1 MSTRDDLNEQPF
13 DITKLPAGHMPYRDA
28 GAVDATTIAA
38 VSTPIRDIRAR
49 SQVVWSGGTIDYVGL
64 ARRYALWLVCGMISG
79 VLLGHLIFRAYGP
92 EYTATAKVLVSKR
105 ISGPISESSEAET
118 WGDRAEHI
126 ALIMS
131 PLIIEKAVELHELG
145 KLPSLA
151 MSKDPAE
158 DVLDS
163 IKVKRSA
170 GEDRS
175 FLNVLDVTCTNA
187 NREDAKVIC
196 HAVIDAYHVYLR
208 ENHEENTGELLN
220 LVNRATG
227 DLKRQIDATEAD
239 YEKFRATAPIHMKT
253 TTRGAGGERT
263 ASATNVHQENLEALE
278 LEQQRLLVQKAEVH
292 SKIQSLEKSLSEG
305 QSREELATMIQLF
318 SAPQSKSGQNPSVL
332 GPGGG
337 ATSFDGQL
345 LPLVLREK
353 QLLLEFGEDWPEVQT
368 VRAQIATL
376 RQYYVQRGIP
386 GAAAEPQT
394 VDPRTGSL
402 IASGQPGQPIPAQSL
417 ATTSNGLDLVDV
429 YLASLNQELDA
440 LTLREREIER
450 IYEREF
456 QRARELSGYL
466 EQNRQF
472 NDDLDRLHGL
482 WASIKVQASK
492 VNIEKENLGY
502 SLKVIAPAKDQLSLK
517 RIIKL
522 YGAGI
527 VAVMG
532 LVCGLI
538 FLREWLDTTLKSV
551 DEIRASIP
559 LPILGSVPSF
569 DPLARGISG
578 SALQTALCY
587 FHRPGSPEAE
597 AYRSLRTSF
606 LVTLTEG
613 QRVIQVTSPEPGD
626 GKSTLI
632 SNLAIAM
639 AQSGK
644 RVLLIDSDLRRP
656 TLHTLFGMRRDI
668 GVTDVLSGEI
678 DLLTATQQS
687 VIDGLS
693 ILTCGQLPTNPAEL
707 LASRRYSEML
717 KNAEQE
723 FDIVL
728 VDTPPLLAVSDP
740 CIVAPN
746 TDGLV
751 LVLRMG
757 KNRRNSAKRA
767 TELIDTN
774 NIRVVGVVCNA
785 TSAVAEGYSYKE
797 VYGEYFSGP
806 AVSNAQTTTRS
817 KPAMTDKAHSGR
829 APVTV

>member
-1 MSTRDDLNEQPF
+1 MSIRDDQNEQPF
-13 DITKLPAGHMPYRDA
+13 DITKLPAGHL
-28 GAVDATTIAA
+28 
-38 VSTPIRDIRAR
+38 PIRDSGPVDSTSIVPAHLPIQDPRNLN
-49 SQVVWSGGTIDYVGL
+49 QVVWTGGAIDYVGL

-79 VLLGHLIFRAYGP
+79 VLLGHLIFQAYGP
-92 EYTATAKVLVSKR
+92 EYTATARVLVSKR
-105 ISGPISESSEAET
+105 ISGPISENSEAET

-131 PLIIEKAVELHELG
+131 PLIVEKAVQLHELD
-145 KLPSLA
+145 KLPSMAL
-151 MSKDPAE
+151 SKDPAE

-175 FLNVLDVTCTNA
+175 FLNVLDVTCINA
-187 NREDAKVIC
+187 SRDDARTIC

-208 ENHEENTGELLN
+208 ENHEENTGELLK

-227 DLKRQIDATEAD
+227 DLKREINETETAYD
-239 YEKFRATAPIHMKT
+239 KFRSTAPIHMKT

-263 ASATNVHQENLEALE
+263 ASATNVHQENLAALE
-278 LEQQRLLVQKAEVH
+278 LEQQRLLVQKAEVQ
-292 SKIQSLEKSLSEG
+292 SKIQSLNKGLAQG
-305 QSREELATMIQLF
+305 QSREEVATMIQLF
-318 SAPQSKSGQNPSVL
+318 SAPQSKSAQIPSAL
-332 GPGGG
+332 TASAG
-337 ATSFDGQL
+337 ANSIDGQL
-345 LPLVLREK
+345 LPLILREK
-353 QLLLEFGEDWPEVQT
+353 QLLLEFGEDWPEVKT

-376 RQYYVQRGIP
+376 RQYYVQQRLQ
-386 GAAAEPQT
+386 AAA
-394 VDPRTGSL
+394 G
-402 IASGQPGQPIPAQSL
+402 GQAPSAAL
-417 ATTSNGLDLVDV
+417 ATGPLGASMPPQSMAKTSNGLDLVDV
-429 YLASLNQELDA
+429 YLASLNQEFDSLN
-440 LTLREREIER
+440 LRETEIER
-450 IYEREF
+450 IYASEF
-456 QRARELSGYL
+456 NRARELSGYL
-466 EQNRQF
+466 EKNRQY

-502 SLKVIAPAKDQLSLK
+502 SLKIIAPAKDELSLK
-517 RIIKL
+517 RVIKL

-538 FLREWLDTTLKSV
+538 FLREWMDTTLKSV

-569 DPLARGISG
+569 DSKALGISG
-578 SALQTALCY
+578 SPLQTALCY

-606 LVTLTEG
+606 LVTLSEG
-613 QRVIQVTSPEPGD
+613 QRIIQVTSPEPGD

-632 SNLAIAM
+632 ANLAIAM

-644 RVLLIDSDLRRP
+644 KVLLIDSDLRRP
-656 TLHTLFGMRRDI
+656 ALHTLFGMRRDI
-668 GVTDVLSGEI
+668 GVTEVMSGEI
-678 DLLTATQQS
+678 DLLTAAQQT
-687 VIDGLS
+687 VVKGLS
-693 ILTCGQLPTNPAEL
+693 VLTCGNLPQNPAEL
-707 LASRRYSEML
+707 LASRGYATML
-717 KNAEQE
+717 RNAAQE

-757 KNRRNSAKRA
+757 KNKRNSAERA

-774 NIRVVGVVCNA
+774 NIRVLGVVCNGTTA
-785 TSAVAEGYSYKE
+785 EAEGYSYKE
-797 VYGEYFSGP
+797 TYEDYFSKSSSKAAP
-806 AVSNAQTTTRS
+806 TAIKSAVAPGADAT
-817 KPAMTDKAHSGR
+817 PDR

>member
-1 MSTRDDLNEQPF
+1 MSIRDDQNEQPF
-13 DITKLPAGHMPYRDA
+13 DITKLPAGHLPYRDP
-28 GAVDATTIAA
+28 GSVDATAIAPA
-38 VSTPIRDIRAR
+38 QTPMRDSRNLN
-49 SQVVWSGGTIDYVGL
+49 QVVWSGGTIDYVGL

-79 VLLGHLIFRAYGP
+79 LLLGHMIFQAFGP

-105 ISGPISESSEAET
+105 ISGPISENSEAET

-131 PLIIEKAVELHELG
+131 PLIVEKAVKLHELD
-145 KLPSLA
+145 KLSSLA
-151 MSKDPAE
+151 LSNDPAE

-163 IKVKRSA
+163 IKVQRSA

-187 NREDAKVIC
+187 NRDDAKKIC

-208 ENHEENTGELLN
+208 ENHEENTGQLLK

-227 DLKRQIDATEAD
+227 DLKHEIHETEAAYD
-239 YEKFRATAPIHMKT
+239 TFRQTAPIHMKT

-263 ASATNVHQENLEALE
+263 ASATNVHQENLAALE
-278 LEQQRLLVQKAEVH
+278 LEQQRLLVQKAEVQ
-292 SKIQSLEKSLSEG
+292 SKIQSLENALRGG
-305 QSREELATMIQLF
+305 QSREELATTIQLF
-318 SAPQSKSGQNPSVL
+318 AAPQSKSGQNPSLLTV
-332 GPGGG
+332 GGG
-337 ATSFDGQL
+337 ANSFDGQM
-345 LPLVLREK
+345 LPLILREK
-353 QLLLEFGEDWPEVQT
+353 QLLLEFGDDWPEVQT

-376 RQYYVQRGIP
+376 RQYYVQRGVP
-386 GAAAEPQT
+386 AAAGSQGI
-394 VDPRTGSL
+394 DPRTGL
-402 IASGQPGQPIPAQSL
+402 PTTTGQPGQPIPPQSL
-417 ATTSNGLDLVDV
+417 AKTSNGLDLVDV
-429 YLASLNQELDA
+429 YLASLNQNLDS
-440 LTLREREIER
+440 LNLRETEIER
-450 IYEREF
+450 IYKNEF
-456 QRARELSGYL
+456 DRARELSGYL

-502 SLKVIAPAKDQLSLK
+502 SLKIIAPAKDRLSLK
-517 RIIKL
+517 RVIKL

-532 LVCGLI
+532 LVCGMI
-538 FLREWLDTTLKSV
+538 FLREWSDTTLKSV

-569 DPLARGISG
+569 DSKALGISG
-578 SALQTALCY
+578 SPLQTALCY

-606 LVTLTEG
+606 LVTLSEG
-613 QRVIQVTSPEPGD
+613 QRIIQVTSPEPGD
-626 GKSTLI
+626 GKSTLTA
-632 SNLAIAM
+632 NLAIAM

-656 TLHTLFGMRRDI
+656 TIHTLFGMRRDI
-668 GVTDVLSGEI
+668 GVTEVLSGEI
-678 DLLTATQQS
+678 DLLTAAQQT
-687 VIDGLS
+687 VVEGLS
-693 ILTCGQLPTNPAEL
+693 VLTCGHLPSNPAEM
-707 LASRRYSEML
+707 LASGSYAKML
-717 KNAEQE
+717 RDAEHE
-723 FDIVL
+723 FDLVL

-757 KNRRNSAKRA
+757 KNKRNSARRA

-774 NIRVVGVVCNA
+774 NIRVLGVVCNGTTA
-785 TSAVAEGYSYKE
+785 NAEGYSYKE
-797 VYGEYFSGP
+797 TYGDYFSG
-806 AVSNAQTTTRS
+806 SSS
-817 KPAMTDKAHSGR
+817 KPAATAIKSTVAPGADAEADR

>member
-1 MSTRDDLNEQPF
+1 MSIRDDRNEQPF
-13 DITKLPAGHMPYRDA
+13 DITKLPAGHLPYRDPA
-28 GAVDATTIAA
+28 SADPAAIAP
-38 VSTPIRDIRAR
+38 VQTSFRDTRNLN
-49 SQVVWSGGTIDYVGL
+49 QVVWSGGTIDYVGL
-64 ARRYALWLVCGMISG
+64 ARRYALWLVCGMVSG
-79 VLLGHLIFRAYGP
+79 ILLGHMIFRAYGP

-105 ISGPISESSEAET
+105 MSGPISENSEAET

-131 PLIIEKAVELHELG
+131 PLIVEKAVELHELD

-151 MSKDPAE
+151 LSKDPAE

-163 IKVKRSA
+163 IKVQRSA
-170 GEDRS
+170 GEDSS
-175 FLNVLDVTCTNA
+175 FINVLDVTCTNP
-187 NREDAKVIC
+187 NRDDAKKIC

-208 ENHEENTGELLN
+208 ENHQENTGELLK

-227 DLKRQIDATEAD
+227 DLKQQIDDTEAA
-239 YEKFRATAPIHMKT
+239 YEKFRQTAPIHMKT

-263 ASATNVHQENLEALE
+263 ASATNVHQENLAALE
-278 LEQQRLLVQKAEVH
+278 LEQQRLLVQKAEVQ
-292 SKIQSLEKSLSEG
+292 SKIQSMQKGLAQG

-318 SAPQSKSGQNPSVL
+318 TVPQSKSAQAPASL
-332 GPGGG
+332 AAAGG
-337 ATSFDGQL
+337 ANSVDGQL
-345 LPLVLREK
+345 LPLILREK

-376 RQYYVQRGIP
+376 RQYYVQQ
-386 GAAAEPQT
+386 GAVGAVGTPAGNAGLGT
-394 VDPRTGSL
+394 AYR
-402 IASGQPGQPIPAQSL
+402 PGQSGRPMPPQSL
-417 ATTSNGLDLVDV
+417 AKTSNGLDLVDV

-440 LTLREREIER
+440 LNLREQEIER
-450 IYEREF
+450 LYRNEF
-456 QRARELSGYL
+456 DRARELSGYL
-466 EQNRQF
+466 EENRQF

-517 RIIKL
+517 RVIKL

-538 FLREWLDTTLKSV
+538 VLRELMDTTLKSV
-551 DEIRASIP
+551 EEIRASIP

-569 DPLARGISG
+569 NSKAPGITG
-578 SALQTALCY
+578 STLQTALCY
-587 FHRPGSPEAE
+587 YHRPGSPEAE

-606 LVTLTEG
+606 LVTLREG
-613 QRVIQVTSPEPGD
+613 QRVVQVTSPEPGD
-626 GKSTLI
+626 GKSTLTA
-632 SNLAIAM
+632 NLAIAM

-656 TLHTLFGMRRDI
+656 TIHSLFGLRRDI
-668 GVTDVLSGEI
+668 GVTEVLSGEI
-678 DLLTATQQS
+678 DLLTAAQQT
-687 VIDGLS
+687 VVDGLAV
-693 ILTCGQLPTNPAEL
+693 LTCGNLPSNPAEL
-707 LASRRYSEML
+707 LASTRYAKML
-717 KNAEQE
+717 RDAGQE

-740 CIVAPN
+740 SIVAPN

-757 KNRRNSAKRA
+757 KNKRNSARRV

-785 TSAVAEGYSYKE
+785 TCEVAEGYSYKE
-797 VYGEYFSGP
+797 TYGDYFSNSSSNP
-806 AVSNAQTTTRS
+806 APVTVKTENA
-817 KPAMTDKAHSGR
+817 PSGVARVDR

>member
-1 MSTRDDLNEQPF
+1 MSIRDDRNEQPF
-13 DITKLPAGHMPYRDA
+13 DITKLPAGHLPYRDP
-28 GAVDATTIAA
+28 AVADSTSISPVQTSFRDA
-38 VSTPIRDIRAR
+38 RNQ

-64 ARRYALWLVCGMISG
+64 ARRYALWLVCGMVSG
-79 VLLGHLIFRAYGP
+79 ILLGHMIFRAYGP

-105 ISGPISESSEAET
+105 MSGPISENSEAET

-131 PLIIEKAVELHELG
+131 PLIVEKAVKLHELD

-151 MSKDPAE
+151 LSKDPAE

-163 IKVKRSA
+163 IKVQRSA

-187 NREDAKVIC
+187 NRDDAKKIC

-208 ENHEENTGELLN
+208 ENHEENTGELLK

-227 DLKRQIDATEAD
+227 DLKQQIDETEAA
-239 YEKFRATAPIHMKT
+239 YEKFRKTAPIHMKT
-253 TTRGAGGERT
+253 TIRGAGGERT
-263 ASATNVHQENLEALE
+263 ASATNVHQENLAALE
-278 LEQQRLLVQKAEVH
+278 LEQQRLLVQKADVQ
-292 SKIQSLEKSLSEG
+292 SKIQSMQKGLAQG

-318 SAPQSKSGQNPSVL
+318 TVPQSKSAQAPSSL
-332 GPGGG
+332 AAAGG
-337 ATSFDGQL
+337 ANSIDGQL
-345 LPLVLREK
+345 LPLILREK
-353 QLLLEFGEDWPEVQT
+353 QLLLEYGEDWPEVQT

-376 RQYYVQRGIP
+376 RQYYVQQGAVGAVGTPAGNAGIVP
-386 GAAAEPQT
+386 AY
-394 VDPRTGSL
+394 R
-402 IASGQPGQPIPAQSL
+402 PGQSGRPMPTQSL
-417 ATTSNGLDLVDV
+417 AKTSNGLDLIDV

-440 LTLREREIER
+440 LNIREQEIER
-450 IYEREF
+450 LYKSEF
-456 QRARELSGYL
+456 NRARELSGFL
-466 EQNRQF
+466 EENRQF

-517 RIIKL
+517 RVIKL

-538 FLREWLDTTLKSV
+538 FLRELMDTTLKSV
-551 DEIRASIP
+551 EEIRASIP

-569 DPLARGISG
+569 NSKAPGITG

-587 FHRPGSPEAE
+587 YHRPGSPEAE

-606 LVTLTEG
+606 LVTLREG
-613 QRVIQVTSPEPGD
+613 QRIVQVTSPEPGD
-626 GKSTLI
+626 GKSTLAA
-632 SNLAIAM
+632 NLAIAM

-656 TLHTLFGMRRDI
+656 TIHSLFGLRRDI
-668 GVTDVLSGEI
+668 GVTEVLSGEI
-678 DLLTATQQS
+678 DLLTAAQQT
-687 VIDGLS
+687 VVDGLAV
-693 ILTCGQLPTNPAEL
+693 LTCGNLPSNPAEL
-707 LASRRYSEML
+707 LASAGYAKML
-717 KNAEQE
+717 KDAEQE

-740 CIVAPN
+740 SIVASN

-757 KNRRNSAKRA
+757 KNKRNSVRRV

-774 NIRVVGVVCNA
+774 NIRVIGVVCNA
-785 TSAVAEGYSYKE
+785 TSEVAEGYSYKE
-797 VYGEYFSGP
+797 TYGDYFSNSSSNP
-806 AVSNAQTTTRS
+806 APVTVKTETVPADVTRI
-817 KPAMTDKAHSGR
+817 DR

>member
-1 MSTRDDLNEQPF
+1 MSTRDNLDEQPF
-13 DITKLPAGHMPYRDA
+13 DITKLTADHLPHRDA
-28 GAVDATTIAA
+28 GSADSTTTAA
-38 VSTPIRDIRAR
+38 AQLSLRDSRDLN
-49 SQVVWSGGTIDYVGL
+49 QVVWSGGTIDYVGL
-64 ARRYALWLVCGMISG
+64 TRRYALWLVCGMISG
-79 VLLGHLIFRAYGP
+79 ILIGHLIFQTYGP

-105 ISGPISESSEAET
+105 MSGPISESSEAET

-131 PLIIEKAVELHELG
+131 PLIVEKAVKLHELN

-151 MSKDPAE
+151 LSKDPVE

-187 NREDAKVIC
+187 NREDAKKIC

-227 DLKRQIDATEAD
+227 DLKQQIDDTEAAYD
-239 YEKFRATAPIHMKT
+239 KFRQTAPIHMKT
-253 TTRGAGGERT
+253 VTRGAGGERT
-263 ASATNVHQENLEALE
+263 ASATNVHQENLAALE
-278 LEQQRLLVQKAEVH
+278 LEQQRLLVQKAEVQ
-292 SKIQSLEKSLSEG
+292 SKIQSLENSLAEG
-305 QSREELATMIQLF
+305 HSREELATMIQLF
-318 SAPQSKSGQNPSVL
+318 SAPQSKTGQSSSL
-332 GPGGG
+332 LTFGGG
-337 ATSFDGQL
+337 ANSLDGQL
-345 LPLVLREK
+345 LPLILKEK

-376 RQYYVQRGIP
+376 RQYYVQRGVS
-386 GAAAEPQT
+386 GAAGTQAF
-394 VDPRTGSL
+394 DPRTGTP
-402 IASGQPGQPIPAQSL
+402 INSGQPGQPISPQSL
-417 ATTSNGLDLVDV
+417 AKTSNGLDLVDV
-429 YLASLNQELDA
+429 YLASLHQDYEA
-440 LTLREREIER
+440 LALRETEIER
-450 IYEREF
+450 IYKNEF
-456 QRARELSGYL
+456 TRARELSGFL

-502 SLKVIAPAKDQLSLK
+502 SLKIIAPAKDQLSLK
-517 RIIKL
+517 RVIKL

-527 VAVMG
+527 VAVMS

-538 FLREWLDTTLKSV
+538 FLRECLDTTLKSV

-569 DPLARGISG
+569 DTNARGISG
-578 SALQTALCY
+578 SPLQTALCY

-606 LVTLTEG
+606 LVTLGKG
-613 QRVIQVTSPEPGD
+613 QRIVQVTSPEPGD
-626 GKSTLI
+626 GKSTLA

-656 TLHTLFGMRRDI
+656 TIHTLFGMRRDI
-668 GVTDVLSGEI
+668 GVTEVLSGEI
-678 DLLTATQQS
+678 DLLTAAQAT
-687 VIDGLS
+687 VVEGLS
-693 ILTCGQLPTNPAEL
+693 ILTCGSLPTNPAEL
-707 LASRRYSEML
+707 LASSGYARML

-757 KNRRNSAKRA
+757 KNRRHSAKRA

-774 NIRVVGVVCNA
+774 CIRVIGVVCNA
-785 TSAVAEGYSYKE
+785 TSAAAEGYSYKE
-797 VYGEYFSGP
+797 TYGEYFSGP
-806 AVSNAQTTTRS
+806 TSAPPAAAINRTNSSGENANV
-817 KPAMTDKAHSGR
+817 DR

>member
-1 MSTRDDLNEQPF
+1 MSTRDDQNEQPF
-13 DITKLPAGHMPYRDA
+13 DITKLPIGNLPLHNAGTA
-28 GAVDATTIAA
+28 EATGIA
-38 VSTPIRDIRAR
+38 P
-49 SQVVWSGGTIDYVGL
+49 SQPSVHDSRNLNNVVWSGGTIDYAGL
-64 ARRYALWLVCGMISG
+64 AKRYALWLVCGMISG
-79 VLLGHLIFRAYGP
+79 LLLGHIIFQAFGP

-105 ISGPISESSEAET
+105 ISGPVSENSGAET

-131 PLIIEKAVELHELG
+131 PLIVEKAVKLHELD

-151 MSKDPAE
+151 LSNDPVE

-175 FLNVLDVTCTNA
+175 ILNVLDVTCTSTS
-187 NREDAKVIC
+187 REDSKKIC
-196 HAVIDAYHVYLR
+196 HAVIDAYHAYLR
-208 ENHEENTGELLN
+208 ENHEENTGELLK

-227 DLKRQIDATEAD
+227 DLKRQIDETEAAYD
-239 YEKFRATAPIHMKT
+239 QFIKTAPIHMKT
-253 TTRGAGGERT
+253 TTTGAGGERSST
-263 ASATNVHQENLEALE
+263 ATNVHQENLEALE
-278 LEQQRLLVQKAEVH
+278 QEQQRLLVQKAEVQ
-292 SKIQSLEKSLSEG
+292 SKIQSLHKGLAQG

-318 SAPQSKSGQNPSVL
+318 SVPQSKSAQAPSTL
-332 GPGGG
+332 TAQGG
-337 ATSFDGQL
+337 ANSIDGQL
-345 LPLVLREK
+345 LPLILRKK
-353 QLLLEFGEDWPEVQT
+353 QLLLEFGEDWPEVQS

-376 RQYYVQRGIP
+376 RQYYLKQGVA
-386 GAAAEPQT
+386 GAAGNPAGNST
-394 VDPRTGSL
+394 IGTSPRTGL
-402 IASGQPGQPIPAQSL
+402 PGQPIPPQSL
-417 ATTSNGLDLVDV
+417 AKTSNGLDLVDV
-429 YLASLNQELDA
+429 YLASLNQNLDA
-440 LTLREREIER
+440 LNLREQEIER
-450 IYEREF
+450 LYKTEF
-456 QRARELSGYL
+456 NRARELSGYL

-502 SLKVIAPAKDQLSLK
+502 SLKIIAPAKDQLSLK

-551 DEIRASIP
+551 DEIRARIP

-569 DPLARGISG
+569 DIKAQGISV
-578 SALQTALCY
+578 SPLQTGLCY

-606 LVTLTEG
+606 LVTLSEG
-613 QRVIQVTSPEPGD
+613 QKIIQVSSPEPGD
-626 GKSTLI
+626 GKSTLTA
-632 SNLAIAM
+632 NLAIAM

-644 RVLLIDSDLRRP
+644 KVLLIDSDLRRP
-656 TLHTLFGMRRDI
+656 TVHTLFGLRRDI
-668 GVTDVLSGEI
+668 GVSEVLSEDI
-678 DLLTATQQS
+678 DLLTAAQQT
-687 VIDGLS
+687 VVDGLS
-693 ILTCGQLPTNPAEL
+693 ILTCGSLPTNPAEM
-707 LASRRYSEML
+707 LASRSYAKML
-717 KNAEQE
+717 RNAEQE

-757 KNRRNSAKRA
+757 KNKRNSARRA
-767 TELIDTN
+767 TEVIDTN
-774 NIRVVGVVCNA
+774 NMRVIGVVCNA

-797 VYGEYFSGP
+797 TYGDYFAKSSAKTVP
-806 AVSNAQTTTRS
+806 ATVKTVGTPESDA
-817 KPAMTDKAHSGR
+817 DKEHV
-829 APVTV
+829 PVTV

>member
-13 DITKLPAGHMPYRDA
+13 DITQMPVGNLTHRDSVTVDPTVVVPALIHDPRHLNH
-28 GAVDATTIAA
+28 
-38 VSTPIRDIRAR
+38 
-49 SQVVWSGGTIDYVGL
+49 VVWSGGTIDYVGL

-79 VLLGHLIFRAYGP
+79 VLLGHVIFRTYGP
-92 EYTATAKVLVSKR
+92 EFTATAKVLVSKR
-105 ISGPISESSEAET
+105 MSGPTSESSEAET

-131 PLIIEKAVELHELG
+131 PLIVEKAVKLHDLDR
-145 KLPSLA
+145 LPSMA
-151 MSKDPAE
+151 QSNDPAE

-175 FLNVLDVTCTNA
+175 FLNVLDVTCTNP
-187 NREDAKVIC
+187 NREDAKKIC
-196 HAVIDAYHVYLR
+196 HAVIDAYRVYLR

-227 DLKRQIDATEAD
+227 DLKGQIDETELA
-239 YEKFRATAPIHMKT
+239 YKKFRLTAPIHMKT
-253 TTRGAGGERT
+253 GTRAASGERT
-263 ASATNVHQENLEALE
+263 SAATNVHQENLEALE
-278 LEQQRLLVQKAEVH
+278 QEQQRLLVQKADVQ
-292 SKIQSLEKSLSEG
+292 SKIQSLEQSLKSG

-318 SAPQSKSGQNPSVL
+318 SAPQSKAAQTPSIL
-332 GPGGG
+332 GPGGSQS
-337 ATSFDGQL
+337 TLDGQL
-345 LPLVLREK
+345 LPLLLQEK
-353 QLLLEFGEDWPEVQT
+353 QLLLEYGEDWPEVQT
-368 VRAQIATL
+368 IRAQIATL
-376 RQYYVQRGIP
+376 RQYYFQRGVP
-386 GAAAEPQT
+386 GSAGARK
-394 VDPRTGSL
+394 VDPRTGTPFGL
-402 IASGQPGQPIPAQSL
+402 PGQPVPPQSL
-417 ATTSNGLDLVDV
+417 AKTSNGLDLVDV
-429 YLASLNQELDA
+429 YLASLNQELDS
-440 LTLREREIER
+440 LSLREIEIER
-450 IYEREF
+450 IYTVEF
-456 QRARELSGYL
+456 KRARELSVFL

-482 WASIKVQASK
+482 WSSIKVQASK
-492 VNIEKENLGY
+492 VDIEKENLGY
-502 SLKVIAPAKDQLSLK
+502 ALKVIAPAKDQLSLK
-517 RIIKL
+517 RVIKL

-527 VAVMG
+527 IVVMG

-538 FLREWLDTTLKSV
+538 FLREWTDTTLKSV
-551 DEIRASIP
+551 DEIRASLP
-559 LPILGSVPSF
+559 LPILGSVPVF
-569 DPLARGISG
+569 DDKASGISG
-578 SALQTALCY
+578 SPLQTALCY

-606 LVTLTEG
+606 LVTLQAG
-613 QRVIQVTSPEPGD
+613 QRIIQVTSPEPGD

-668 GVTDVLSGEI
+668 GVSEVLAGEI
-678 DLLTATQQS
+678 DLLTATQS
-687 VIDGLS
+687 TIIDGLS
-693 ILTCGQLPTNPAEL
+693 ILTCGSLPSNPAET
-707 LASRRYSEML
+707 LASSSYSRML
-717 KNAEQE
+717 KNAERE

-757 KNRRNSAKRA
+757 KNRRNSVRRA
-767 TELIDTN
+767 TELIHTN
-774 NIRVVGVVCNA
+774 NVRVIGVVCNG
-785 TSAVAEGYSYKE
+785 TTAVAEGYSYKE
-797 VYGEYFSGP
+797 TYGDYFSGP
-806 AVSNAQTTTRS
+806 TV
-817 KPAMTDKAHSGR
+817 KPSSRPVKSTSSSSSAIEKGDKAS
-829 APVTV
+829 VNV

>member
-1 MSTRDDLNEQPF
+1 MSIRDDQNEQPF
-13 DITKLPAGHMPYRDA
+13 DITKLPAGHLPYRDPGSSDSSA
-28 GAVDATTIAA
+28 IAPA
-38 VSTPIRDIRAR
+38 QTSIRDTRNLNQI
-49 SQVVWSGGTIDYVGL
+49 VWSGGTIDYVGL

-79 VLLGHLIFRAYGP
+79 LLLGHMIFQAYGP

-105 ISGPISESSEAET
+105 ISGPISENSEAET

-131 PLIIEKAVELHELG
+131 PLIVEKAVELHELD
-145 KLPSLA
+145 KLPSMVL
-151 MSKDPAE
+151 SKDPAE

-163 IKVKRSA
+163 IKVQRSA

-175 FLNVLDVTCTNA
+175 FLNILDVTCTNA
-187 NREDAKVIC
+187 NRDDAKKIC

-208 ENHEENTGELLN
+208 ENHEENTGQLLK

-227 DLKRQIDATEAD
+227 DLKHEIHETEAAYD
-239 YEKFRATAPIHMKT
+239 TFRQTAPIHMKT

-263 ASATNVHQENLEALE
+263 ASATNVHQENLAALE
-278 LEQQRLLVQKAEVH
+278 LEQQRLLVQRAEVQ
-292 SKIQSLEKSLSEG
+292 SKIQSLENALRGG
-305 QSREELATMIQLF
+305 QSREELATTIQLF
-318 SAPQSKSGQNPSVL
+318 AAPQSKSGQNPSLLTV
-332 GPGGG
+332 GGG
-337 ATSFDGQL
+337 ANSFDGQML
-345 LPLVLREK
+345 ALILREK
-353 QLLLEFGEDWPEVQT
+353 QLLLEFGDDWPEVQT

-376 RQYYVQRGIP
+376 RQYYVSRGVP
-386 GAAAEPQT
+386 AAAGSRAI
-394 VDPRTGSL
+394 DPRTGL
-402 IASGQPGQPIPAQSL
+402 PTATGQPGQPIPPQSL
-417 ATTSNGLDLVDV
+417 AKTSNGLDLVDV
-429 YLASLNQELDA
+429 YLASLNQNLDA
-440 LTLREREIER
+440 LNLRETEIER
-450 IYEREF
+450 IYKNEF
-456 QRARELSGYL
+456 DRARELSGYL

-502 SLKVIAPAKDQLSLK
+502 SLKTIAPAKEQLSLK
-517 RIIKL
+517 RVIKL
-522 YGAGI
+522 YGAGL

-538 FLREWLDTTLKSV
+538 FLREWSDTTLKSV

-569 DPLARGISG
+569 DAKALGISG
-578 SALQTALCY
+578 SPLQTALCY

-597 AYRSLRTSF
+597 AYRSFRTSF
-606 LVTLTEG
+606 LVTLSEG
-613 QRVIQVTSPEPGD
+613 QRIIQVTSPEPGD

-644 RVLLIDSDLRRP
+644 QVLLIDSDLRRP
-656 TLHTLFGMRRDI
+656 TIHTLFGMRRDI
-668 GVTDVLSGEI
+668 GVTEVLSGEI
-678 DLLTATQQS
+678 DLLTAAQQS
-687 VIDGLS
+687 VVDGLS
-693 ILTCGQLPTNPAEL
+693 VLTCGSLPSNPAEM
-707 LASRRYSEML
+707 LASGSYAKML
-717 KNAEQE
+717 RDAEHE

-757 KNRRNSAKRA
+757 KNKRNSARRA

-774 NIRVVGVVCNA
+774 NIRVIGVVCNG
-785 TSAVAEGYSYKE
+785 TSAAAEGYSYKE
-797 VYGEYFSGP
+797 TYGDYFSNSSSKSAP
-806 AVSNAQTTTRS
+806 TVIKTAVASRAD
-817 KPAMTDKAHSGR
+817 AEADR

>member
-1 MSTRDDLNEQPF
+1 MSTRDNQNEQPF
-13 DITKLPAGHMPYRDA
+13 DITKLPAGNASYRDTES
-28 GAVDATTIAA
+28 VDPSAIAPA
-38 VSTPIRDIRAR
+38 MPANRD
-49 SQVVWSGGTIDYVGL
+49 SQHLNQVVWSGSTIDYAGL
-64 ARRYALWLVCGMISG
+64 ARRYSLWLVCGMVSG
-79 VLLGHLIFRAYGP
+79 ILLGHIIFHSYGP

-105 ISGPISESSEAET
+105 MSGPISEDSEAET
-118 WGDRAEHI
+118 WGERAEHI

-131 PLIIEKAVELHELG
+131 PLIVEKAVQLHKLNE
-145 KLPSLA
+145 LPSLA
-151 MSKDPAE
+151 KSKDPAE

-175 FLNVLDVTCTNA
+175 FLNVLDVTCTNPD
-187 NREDAKVIC
+187 RDDAKKIC

-208 ENHEENTGELLN
+208 ENHEENTGELLG

-227 DLKRQIDATEAD
+227 DLKRQIDKTEAEYD
-239 YEKFRATAPIHMKT
+239 QFRLTAPIHMKT
-253 TTRGAGGERT
+253 TIRGSSGERT
-263 ASATNVHQENLEALE
+263 ESATNVHQENLEALE
-278 LEQQRLLVQKAEVH
+278 QEQQRLLVQKADVQ
-292 SKIQSLEKSLSEG
+292 SKIQSLEQSLNEG

-318 SAPQSKSGQNPSVL
+318 SAPQSKSGQDSSLV

-337 ATSFDGQL
+337 RTTFDGQL
-345 LPLVLREK
+345 LPLILQER

-368 VRAQIATL
+368 VRAQIAAL
-376 RQYYVQRGIP
+376 QQYYVQSGGT
-386 GAAAEPQT
+386 GAAVPQGINPQT
-394 VDPRTGSL
+394 GNPMAIGQT
-402 IASGQPGQPIPAQSL
+402 GQPVPPQSL
-417 ATTSNGLDLVDV
+417 ARTSNGLDLVDV
-429 YLASLNQELDA
+429 YLASLNQELDS
-440 LTLREREIER
+440 LTLREQEIER
-450 IYEREF
+450 IYKREF
-456 QRARELSGYL
+456 DRARQLSGFL
-466 EQNRQF
+466 EKDRQF

-502 SLKVIAPAKDQLSLK
+502 SLKIIAPAKDQLSIK
-517 RIIKL
+517 RVIKL

-538 FLREWLDTTLKSV
+538 FLREWTDTTLKSV

-559 LPILGSVPSF
+559 LPILGSVPFF
-569 DPLARGISG
+569 DEKARGIPG
-578 SALQTALCY
+578 SPLQTALCY

-606 LVTLTEG
+606 LVTLSEG
-613 QRVIQVTSPEPGD
+613 QRIIQVTSPEPGD

-644 RVLLIDSDLRRP
+644 RVLLVDSDLRRP
-656 TLHTLFGMRRDI
+656 KLHTLFGMRRDL
-668 GVTDVLSGEI
+668 GVAEVLSGEI
-678 DLLTATQQS
+678 DLLTASQPS

-693 ILTCGQLPTNPAEL
+693 VLTCGSLPSTPAET
-707 LASRRYSEML
+707 LASSSYARML
-717 KNAEQE
+717 KKAEEE

-757 KNRRNSAKRA
+757 KNRRNSARRA
-767 TELIDTN
+767 TELIGTN
-774 NIRVVGVVCNA
+774 NIRVIGVVCNA
-785 TSAVAEGYSYKE
+785 TDSDAEGYSYKE
-797 VYGEYFSGP
+797 TYGDYLSEPNILETASPVGHE
-806 AVSNAQTTTRS
+806 NADRT
-817 KPAMTDKAHSGR
+817 PI
-829 APVTV
+829 TV

>member
-1 MSTRDDLNEQPF
+1 MSIRDDQNEQPF
-13 DITKLPAGHMPYRDA
+13 DITKLPSGHSPYRDS
-28 GAVDATTIAA
+28 GSVDSTTI
-38 VSTPIRDIRAR
+38 VPTQSSIQDSRNLN
-49 SQVVWSGGTIDYVGL
+49 QVVWTGGTIDYVGL
-64 ARRYALWLVCGMISG
+64 ARRYALWLVCGMVSG
-79 VLLGHLIFRAYGP
+79 ILLGHLIFQAYGP

-105 ISGPISESSEAET
+105 ISGPISENSEAET

-131 PLIIEKAVELHELG
+131 PLIVEKAVQLHELD
-145 KLPSLA
+145 KLPSMVL
-151 MSKDPAE
+151 SKDPVE

-187 NREDAKVIC
+187 SRDDAKTIC

-208 ENHEENTGELLN
+208 ENHEENTGELLK

-227 DLKRQIDATEAD
+227 DLKQEIDDTEAAYD
-239 YEKFRATAPIHMKT
+239 KFIETAPIHMKT

-263 ASATNVHQENLEALE
+263 TTATNVHQENLAALE
-278 LEQQRLLVQKAEVH
+278 LEQQRLLVQKAEVQ
-292 SKIQSLEKSLSEG
+292 SKIQSLHKGLAQG

-318 SAPQSKSGQNPSVL
+318 SAPQSKSAQTPSAL
-332 GPGGG
+332 T
-337 ATSFDGQL
+337 ATSGANSIDGQL
-345 LPLVLREK
+345 LPLILREK

-368 VRAQIATL
+368 VRAQINTL
-376 RQYYVQRGIP
+376 RQYYVQQRLQGTQGGQTP
-386 GAAAEPQT
+386 GTAVATGPLGTAMPPQ
-394 VDPRTGSL
+394 SM
-402 IASGQPGQPIPAQSL
+402 AK
-417 ATTSNGLDLVDV
+417 TSNGLDLVDV
-429 YLASLNQELDA
+429 YLASLNQEFDSLN
-440 LTLREREIER
+440 LRETEIER
-450 IYEREF
+450 IYASEF
-456 QRARELSGYL
+456 NRARELSGYL
-466 EQNRQF
+466 EKNRQY

-517 RIIKL
+517 RVIKL

-538 FLREWLDTTLKSV
+538 FLREWMDTTLKSV

-569 DPLARGISG
+569 NAKALGISG
-578 SALQTALCY
+578 SPLQTALCY

-606 LVTLTEG
+606 LVTLGEG
-613 QRVIQVTSPEPGD
+613 QRIIQVTSPEPGD
-626 GKSTLI
+626 GKSTLTA
-632 SNLAIAM
+632 NLAIAM

-644 RVLLIDSDLRRP
+644 KVLLIDSDLRRP

-668 GVTDVLSGEI
+668 GVTEVLSGEI
-678 DLLTATQQS
+678 DLLTATQQT
-687 VIDGLS
+687 VVEGLS
-693 ILTCGQLPTNPAEL
+693 VLTCGSLPQNPAEL
-707 LASRRYSEML
+707 LASRGYATML
-717 KNAEQE
+717 RNAEQD

-757 KNRRNSAKRA
+757 KNKRNSAKRA

-774 NIRVVGVVCNA
+774 NIRVIGVVCNA
-785 TSAVAEGYSYKE
+785 TTADAEGYSYKE
-797 VYGEYFSGP
+797 TYGEYFSGP
-806 AVSNAQTTTRS
+806 APTQRPAII
-817 KPAMTDKAHSGR
+817 KPAASPNEDAKSDQT
-829 APVTV
+829 PVTV

>member
-1 MSTRDDLNEQPF
+1 MSIRDDQNEQPF
-13 DITKLPAGHMPYRDA
+13 DITKLPAGHL
-28 GAVDATTIAA
+28 
-38 VSTPIRDIRAR
+38 PIRDSGPVDSTSIVPAHLPIQDPRNLN
-49 SQVVWSGGTIDYVGL
+49 QVVWTGGPIDYVGL

-79 VLLGHLIFRAYGP
+79 VLLGHLIFQAYGP
-92 EYTATAKVLVSKR
+92 EYTATARVLVSKR
-105 ISGPISESSEAET
+105 ISGPISENSEAET

-131 PLIIEKAVELHELG
+131 PLIVEKAVQLHELD
-145 KLPSLA
+145 KLPSMAL
-151 MSKDPAE
+151 SKDPAE

-175 FLNVLDVTCTNA
+175 FLNVLDVTCINA
-187 NREDAKVIC
+187 SRDDARTIC

-208 ENHEENTGELLN
+208 ENHEENTGELLK

-227 DLKRQIDATEAD
+227 DLKREINETETAYD
-239 YEKFRATAPIHMKT
+239 KFRSTAPIHMKT

-263 ASATNVHQENLEALE
+263 ASATNVHQENLAALE
-278 LEQQRLLVQKAEVH
+278 LEQQRLLVQKAEVQ
-292 SKIQSLEKSLSEG
+292 SKIQSLNKGLAQG
-305 QSREELATMIQLF
+305 QSREEVATMIQLF
-318 SAPQSKSGQNPSVL
+318 SAPQSKSAQIPSAL
-332 GPGGG
+332 TASAG
-337 ATSFDGQL
+337 ANSIDGQL
-345 LPLVLREK
+345 LPLILREK
-353 QLLLEFGEDWPEVQT
+353 QLLLEFGEDWPEVKT

-376 RQYYVQRGIP
+376 RQYYVQQRLQ
-386 GAAAEPQT
+386 AAA
-394 VDPRTGSL
+394 G
-402 IASGQPGQPIPAQSL
+402 GQAPSAAL
-417 ATTSNGLDLVDV
+417 ATGPLGASMPPQSMAKTSNGLDLVDV
-429 YLASLNQELDA
+429 YLASLNQEFDSLN
-440 LTLREREIER
+440 LRETEIER
-450 IYEREF
+450 IYASEF
-456 QRARELSGYL
+456 NRSRELSGYL
-466 EQNRQF
+466 EKNRQY

-502 SLKVIAPAKDQLSLK
+502 SLKIIAPAKDELSLK
-517 RIIKL
+517 RVIKL

-538 FLREWLDTTLKSV
+538 FLREWMDTTLKSV

-569 DPLARGISG
+569 DSKALGISG
-578 SALQTALCY
+578 SPLQTALCY
-587 FHRPGSPEAE
+587 YHRPGSPEAE

-606 LVTLTEG
+606 LVTLSEG
-613 QRVIQVTSPEPGD
+613 QRIIQVTSPEPGD

-632 SNLAIAM
+632 ANLAIAM

-644 RVLLIDSDLRRP
+644 KVLLIDSDLRRP
-656 TLHTLFGMRRDI
+656 ALHTLFGMRRDI
-668 GVTDVLSGEI
+668 GVTEVMSGEI
-678 DLLTATQQS
+678 DLLTAAQQS
-687 VIDGLS
+687 VVDGLS
-693 ILTCGQLPTNPAEL
+693 VLTCGSLPSNPAEM
-707 LASRRYSEML
+707 LASGSYATML
-717 KNAEQE
+717 RNVAQE

-757 KNRRNSAKRA
+757 KNKRNAARRA

-774 NIRVVGVVCNA
+774 NIRVIGVVCNG

-797 VYGEYFSGP
+797 TYGDYFSKSSSKAAP
-806 AVSNAQTTTRS
+806 TAIKSAVAPGADAT
-817 KPAMTDKAHSGR
+817 PDR

>member
-1 MSTRDDLNEQPF
+1 MSIRDDQNEQPF
-13 DITKLPAGHMPYRDA
+13 DITKLPAGHSPYRDT
-28 GAVDATTIAA
+28 GVVDSTAIAA
-38 VSTPIRDIRAR
+38 AQTPVHDPRNLN
-49 SQVVWSGGTIDYVGL
+49 QVVWTGGTIDYVGL
-64 ARRYALWLVCGMISG
+64 ARRYVLWLVCGMISG
-79 VLLGHLIFRAYGP
+79 LLLGHLIFQTYGP

-105 ISGPISESSEAET
+105 MSGPTSENSEAET

-131 PLIIEKAVELHELG
+131 PLIVEKAVKLHELD
-145 KLPSLA
+145 KLPSLVQ
-151 MSKDPAE
+151 SNDPAE

-175 FLNVLDVTCTNA
+175 FLNILDVTCTNA
-187 NREDAKVIC
+187 NRDDAKKIC

-208 ENHEENTGELLN
+208 ENHEENTGELLK

-227 DLKRQIDATEAD
+227 DLKQQIDETEAAYD
-239 YEKFRATAPIHMKT
+239 KFRLTAPIHMKT
-253 TTRGAGGERT
+253 TTRGSSGERT
-263 ASATNVHQENLEALE
+263 ASATNVHQENLVALE
-278 LEQQRLLVQKAEVH
+278 LEQQRLLVQKAEVQ
-292 SKIQSLEKSLSEG
+292 SKIQSLQNALDGG

-318 SAPQSKSGQNPSVL
+318 AAPQSKSVQNPSL
-332 GPGGG
+332 LTAGGG
-337 ATSFDGQL
+337 ANSFDGQL
-345 LPLVLREK
+345 LPLILREQ

-376 RQYYVQRGIP
+376 RQYYIQRGVF
-386 GAAAEPQT
+386 GAAGDQA
-394 VDPRTGSL
+394 VDPRTGAPL
-402 IASGQPGQPIPAQSL
+402 APVQPVPPQSL
-417 ATTSNGLDLVDV
+417 ARTSNGLDLVDV
-429 YLASLNQELDA
+429 YMASLNQTRDSLI
-440 LTLREREIER
+440 LREKEIER
-450 IYEREF
+450 IYKSEF
-456 QRARELSGYL
+456 NRARELSGYL
-466 EQNRQF
+466 EENRQY

-502 SLKVIAPAKDQLSLK
+502 SLKIIAPAKDQLSLK
-517 RIIKL
+517 RVIKL

-532 LVCGLI
+532 LICGLI
-538 FLREWLDTTLKSV
+538 FLREWTDTTLKSV

-569 DPLARGISG
+569 DSKALGISG
-578 SALQTALCY
+578 SPLQTALCY

-606 LVTLTEG
+606 LVTLSEG
-613 QRVIQVTSPEPGD
+613 QRIIQVTSPEPGD

-632 SNLAIAM
+632 SNLAIAI

-656 TLHTLFGMRRDI
+656 TLHTLFGMRPDI
-668 GVTDVLSGEI
+668 GVTEVLSGEI
-678 DLLTATQQS
+678 DLLTAAQQT
-687 VIDGLS
+687 VVEGLS
-693 ILTCGQLPTNPAEL
+693 VLTCGCLPSNPAEV
-707 LASRRYSEML
+707 LALSSYAKML
-717 KNAEQE
+717 RNAEQE

-757 KNRRNSAKRA
+757 KNKRNSAKRA

-774 NIRVVGVVCNA
+774 NIRVIGVVCNA
-785 TSAVAEGYSYKE
+785 TNAVAEGYSYE
-797 VYGEYFSGP
+797 ETYGEYFSGSASKERP
-806 AVSNAQTTTRS
+806 AVIKTTSPSIEEASVDRE
-817 KPAMTDKAHSGR
+817 PA
-829 APVTV
+829 TV

>member
-1 MSTRDDLNEQPF
+1 MSIRDDSNEQPF
-13 DITKLPAGHMPYRDA
+13 DITKLPAGHLPYRDP
-28 GAVDATTIAA
+28 GAADTTAIAPA
-38 VSTPIRDIRAR
+38 QAPIRDTQNLN
-49 SQVVWSGGTIDYVGL
+49 QVVWSGGTIDYVGL

-79 VLLGHLIFRAYGP
+79 LLLGHMIFQACGP

-105 ISGPISESSEAET
+105 ISGPISENGEAET

-131 PLIIEKAVELHELG
+131 PLIVEKAVKLHELDR
-145 KLPSLA
+145 LSSLA
-151 MSKDPAE
+151 LSKDPAE

-163 IKVKRSA
+163 IKVQRSA

-187 NREDAKVIC
+187 NRDDAKKIC

-208 ENHEENTGELLN
+208 ENHEENTGELLK

-227 DLKRQIDATEAD
+227 DLKHEIDETEAAYD
-239 YEKFRATAPIHMKT
+239 RFRQTAPIHMKT

-263 ASATNVHQENLEALE
+263 ASATNVHQENLAALE
-278 LEQQRLLVQKAEVH
+278 LEQQRLLVAKIDVQ
-292 SKIQSLEKSLSEG
+292 SKIQSLHKGLAQG

-318 SAPQSKSGQNPSVL
+318 SAPQSKSAQTPSAL
-332 GPGGG
+332 TATAG
-337 ATSFDGQL
+337 ANSIDGQL
-345 LPLVLREK
+345 LPLILREK

-368 VRAQIATL
+368 VRAQIDTL
-376 RQYYVQRGIP
+376 RQYYVQQRLQGT
-386 GAAAEPQT
+386 Q
-394 VDPRTGSL
+394 
-402 IASGQPGQPIPAQSL
+402 SGQQSGTAL
-417 ATTSNGLDLVDV
+417 ATGPPGTAMPPQSMARTSNGLDLVDV
-429 YLASLNQELDA
+429 YLASLNQNLDA
-440 LTLREREIER
+440 LNLREQEIER
-450 IYEREF
+450 IYKSEF
-456 QRARELSGYL
+456 DRARELSGYL

-517 RIIKL
+517 RVIKL

-538 FLREWLDTTLKSV
+538 FLREWMDTTLKSV

-569 DPLARGISG
+569 DAKALGISG
-578 SALQTALCY
+578 SPLQTALCY

-606 LVTLTEG
+606 LVTLGEG
-613 QRVIQVTSPEPGD
+613 QRIIQVTSPEPGD
-626 GKSTLI
+626 GKSTLTA
-632 SNLAIAM
+632 NLAIAM

-656 TLHTLFGMRRDI
+656 TIQTLFGMRRDI
-668 GVTDVLSGEI
+668 GVTEVLSGEI
-678 DLLTATQQS
+678 DLLTAAQQT

-693 ILTCGQLPTNPAEL
+693 ILTCGSLPSNPAEM
-707 LASRRYSEML
+707 LASGSYAKML
-717 KNAEQE
+717 RDAEHE

-757 KNRRNSAKRA
+757 KNKRNSAKRA

-774 NIRVVGVVCNA
+774 NIRVIGVVCNGTIA
-785 TSAVAEGYSYKE
+785 AAEGYSYKE
-797 VYGEYFSGP
+797 TYGDYFS
-806 AVSNAQTTTRS
+806 SSSS
-817 KPAMTDKAHSGR
+817 KPAPTAIKSTVAPGANAEADR

>member
-1 MSTRDDLNEQPF
+1 MSNNDDQYEQPF
-13 DITKLPAGHMPYRDA
+13 DITKLPDNQ
-28 GAVDATTIAA
+28 AVHSLTPAA
-38 VSTPIRDIRAR
+38 PNPVR
-49 SQVVWSGGTIDYVGL
+49 SSQPNEVVWSGRKIDYAGL
-64 ARRYALWLVCGMISG
+64 ARRYALWLVCGIVSG

-105 ISGPISESSEAET
+105 MSGPISEDSEAET

-131 PLIIEKAVELHELG
+131 PLIVEKAVRLHELD

-151 MSKDPAE
+151 LSKDPVE

-175 FLNVLDVTCTNA
+175 FLNVLDVTCTNSS
-187 NREDAKVIC
+187 RDDAKKIC

-227 DLKRQIDATEAD
+227 DLKKQIDDTEAA
-239 YEKFRATAPIHMKT
+239 YEEFRKTAPIHMKT
-253 TTRGAGGERT
+253 TVRGAGGDRT

-278 LEQQRLLVQKAEVH
+278 LEQQRLLVTKAEVQ
-292 SKIQSLEKSLSEG
+292 SKLQSIQKALRQG

-318 SAPQSKSGQNPSVL
+318 AAPQSKSSQTPSLL
-332 GPGGG
+332 GAGGG
-337 ATSFDGQL
+337 ATSFDSQL
-345 LPLVLREK
+345 LPLLLREK

-368 VRAQIATL
+368 VRAQIAAL
-376 RQYYVQRGIP
+376 RQFYIQRGLPVTPP
-386 GAAAEPQT
+386 G
-394 VDPRTGSL
+394 RTT
-402 IASGQPGQPIPAQSL
+402 IAGTGQQAIDGNARQPVPTQSL

-429 YLASLNQELDA
+429 YLASLTQELDA
-440 LTLREREIER
+440 LNLREQEIAR
-450 IYEREF
+450 IYRNEF
-456 QRARELSGYL
+456 ERARELSSYL

-482 WASIKVQASK
+482 WASIKDQASK

-517 RIIKL
+517 RVIKL

-538 FLREWLDTTLKSV
+538 FLREWFDTTLKSV

-569 DPLARGISG
+569 NPHEPGVDGTPLGTS
-578 SALQTALCY
+578 LCY

-606 LVTLTEG
+606 FVTLEKH
-613 QRVIQVTSPEPGD
+613 QRTIQVTSPEPGD

-632 SNLAIAM
+632 SNLAIAI

-656 TLHTLFGMRRDI
+656 TVHTLFGLRREI
-668 GVTDVLSGEI
+668 GVTEVLAGEI
-678 DLLTATQQS
+678 DLLTAAQGTI
-687 VIDGLS
+687 IDGLS
-693 ILTCGQLPTNPAEL
+693 VLTCGSLPTNPAEL
-707 LASRRYSEML
+707 LASNRYANLL

-746 TDGLV
+746 TDGLI
-751 LVLRMG
+751 LVFRMS
-757 KNRRNSAKRA
+757 KNRRNAAKRV
-767 TELIDTN
+767 TEVIDTN
-774 NIRVVGVVCNA
+774 NIRVTGVVCNA
-785 TSAVAEGYSYKE
+785 TNADAEGYSYEETYGKYFSETETEQVSSTPVQPAPPMKE
-797 VYGEYFSGP
+797 VTSEQAGAG
-806 AVSNAQTTTRS
+806 V
-817 KPAMTDKAHSGR
+817 
-829 APVTV
+829 

>member
-1 MSTRDDLNEQPF
+1 MSIRDDQNEQPF
-13 DITKLPAGHMPYRDA
+13 DITKLSTGHSAYRDPGTSDSNSITPA
-28 GAVDATTIAA
+28 HDA
-38 VSTPIRDIRAR
+38 RNLNH
-49 SQVVWSGGTIDYVGL
+49 VVWTGGTIDYVGL

-79 VLLGHLIFRAYGP
+79 LMLGHLIFQAYGP

-105 ISGPISESSEAET
+105 ISGPISENSEAET

-131 PLIIEKAVELHELG
+131 PLIVEKAVKLHELD
-145 KLPSLA
+145 KLPSLIL
-151 MSKDPAE
+151 SNDPAE

-187 NREDAKVIC
+187 NREDAKKIC

-227 DLKRQIDATEAD
+227 DLKQQIDETETAYD
-239 YEKFRATAPIHMKT
+239 KFRLTAPIHMKT

-278 LEQQRLLVQKAEVH
+278 QEQQRLLVQKAEVQ
-292 SKIQSLEKSLSEG
+292 SKIQSLHKSLAKG

-318 SAPQSKSGQNPSVL
+318 SAPQSKSAQNSSAL
-332 GPGGG
+332 TARGG
-337 ATSFDGQL
+337 ANSVDGQM
-345 LPLVLREK
+345 LPLILREK
-353 QLLLEFGEDWPEVQT
+353 QLLLEFGEDWPEVQG

-376 RQYYVQRGIP
+376 RQYYLQQGLQ
-386 GAAAEPQT
+386 GAAGGLVTKPAQNESF
-394 VDPRTGSL
+394 VR
-402 IASGQPGQPIPAQSL
+402 GQLGTQLPPQSL
-417 ATTSNGLDLVDV
+417 AKTSNGLDLVDV
-429 YLASLNQELDA
+429 YLASLTQELDS
-440 LTLREREIER
+440 LTLREQEIER
-450 IYEREF
+450 IYKNEF
-456 QRARELSGYL
+456 NRARELSGYL
-466 EQNRQF
+466 EENRQF

-482 WASIKVQASK
+482 WSSIKDQASK
-492 VNIEKENLGY
+492 VNIAKENLGY
-502 SLKVIAPAKDQLSLK
+502 SIKIIAPAKDQLSLK
-517 RIIKL
+517 RVIKL

-532 LVCGLI
+532 VVCGLI
-538 FLREWLDTTLKSV
+538 FLREWMDTTLKSV

-569 DPLARGISG
+569 DSKALGISG
-578 SALQTALCY
+578 SPLQTALCY

-606 LVTLTEG
+606 LVTLSEG
-613 QRVIQVTSPEPGD
+613 QRIIQVTSPEPGD
-626 GKSTLI
+626 GKSTLTA
-632 SNLAIAM
+632 NLAIAM

-668 GVTDVLSGEI
+668 GVTEVLSGEI
-678 DLLTATQQS
+678 DLLTAVQQS
-687 VIDGLS
+687 VVDGLS
-693 ILTCGQLPTNPAEL
+693 VLTCGSLPPNPAEL
-707 LASRRYSEML
+707 LASRSYANML
-717 KNAEQE
+717 RNAEQE

-757 KNRRNSAKRA
+757 KNKRNSARRA

-774 NIRVVGVVCNA
+774 NIRVLGVVCNA
-785 TSAVAEGYSYKE
+785 TTADAEGYSYKE
-797 VYGEYFSGP
+797 TYGDYFSSSSLKPGP
-806 AVSNAQTTTRS
+806 AVARTTTPS
-817 KPAMTDKAHSGR
+817 TQDADADH
-829 APVTV
+829 APGTV

>member
-13 DITKLPAGHMPYRDA
+13 DITKLPADNSPYHDTGSTDSTA
-28 GAVDATTIAA
+28 ATPNHPAVHD
-38 VSTPIRDIRAR
+38 PRHLN
-49 SQVVWSGGTIDYVGL
+49 QVVWSGGTVDYAGL
-64 ARRYALWLVCGMISG
+64 ARRYALWLVSGMVSG
-79 VLLGHLIFRAYGP
+79 VLLGHLIFQTYGP

-105 ISGPISESSEAET
+105 ISGPISEDSEAET

-131 PLIIEKAVELHELG
+131 PLIVEKAVQLHDLD
-145 KLPSLA
+145 KLPSL
-151 MSKDPAE
+151 MKSNDPAE

-175 FLNVLDVTCTNA
+175 FLNVLDVTCTNPY
-187 NREDAKVIC
+187 RDDAKKIC

-208 ENHEENTGELLN
+208 ENHEENTGELLG

-227 DLKRQIDATEAD
+227 DLKRQIDETEAEYD
-239 YEKFRATAPIHMKT
+239 QFRLTAPIHMKT
-253 TTRGAGGERT
+253 TTRSSSGERT
-263 ASATNVHQENLEALE
+263 ESATNVHQENLEALE
-278 LEQQRLLVQKAEVH
+278 QEQQRLLVQKAEVQ
-292 SKIQSLEKSLSEG
+292 SKIQSLEKSLNEG

-318 SAPQSKSGQNPSVL
+318 SAPQSKSGQDAAL
-332 GPGGG
+332 LAPGGG
-337 ATSFDGQL
+337 RATFDGQL
-345 LPLVLREK
+345 LPLILQER

-368 VRAQIATL
+368 VRAQIAAL
-376 RQYYVQRGIP
+376 RQYYVQSGVP
-386 GAAAEPQT
+386 GAAASQNINPQSGT
-394 VDPRTGSL
+394 PVV
-402 IASGQPGQPIPAQSL
+402 SGQTGQPVPPQSL
-417 ATTSNGLDLVDV
+417 AKTSNGLDLVNV
-429 YLASLNQELDA
+429 YLASLNQELDS
-440 LTLREREIER
+440 LNLREQEIER
-450 IYEREF
+450 IYKREF
-456 QRARELSGYL
+456 DRARQLSSFL
-466 EQNRQF
+466 EKDRQF

-502 SLKVIAPAKDQLSLK
+502 SLKIIAPAKDQLSLK

-538 FLREWLDTTLKSV
+538 FLREWTDTTLKSV
-551 DEIRASIP
+551 DEIRSSIP

-569 DPLARGISG
+569 NEKARGIPG
-578 SALQTALCY
+578 SPLQTALCY

-597 AYRSLRTSF
+597 AYRSLRTSC
-606 LVTLTEG
+606 LVSLSDE
-613 QRVIQVTSPEPGD
+613 QRIIQVTSPEPGD

-644 RVLLIDSDLRRP
+644 RVLLVDSDLRRP

-668 GVTDVLSGEI
+668 GVTEVLSGEA
-678 DLLTATQQS
+678 DLLTAAQPT
-687 VIDGLS
+687 VVDGLS
-693 ILTCGQLPTNPAEL
+693 ILTCGTLPQTPAEN
-707 LASRRYSEML
+707 LATSSYTRML
-717 KNAEQE
+717 KDAEQE

-740 CIVAPN
+740 CIVASS

-757 KNRRNSAKRA
+757 KNRRNSARRA
-767 TELIDTN
+767 TELIGTN
-774 NIRVVGVVCNA
+774 NIRVIGVVCNA
-785 TSAVAEGYSYKE
+785 TNADAEGYSYKE
-797 VYGEYFSGP
+797 TYGDYFSAP
-806 AVSNAQTTTRS
+806 AAQPPTAQSGKRAS
-817 KPAMTDKAHSGR
+817 FAKDK
-829 APVTV
+829 VTGQASVNV

>member
-1 MSTRDDLNEQPF
+1 MSIRDDQNEQPF
-13 DITKLPAGHMPYRDA
+13 DITKLPAGHLPYRDPA
-28 GAVDATTIAA
+28 AADLPAA
-38 VSTPIRDIRAR
+38 VLAQTPIRNTRNLNN
-49 SQVVWSGGTIDYVGL
+49 VVWSGGTIDYVGL
-64 ARRYALWLVCGMISG
+64 ARRYALWLVCGMVSG
-79 VLLGHLIFRAYGP
+79 VLLGHMIFRAYGP

-105 ISGPISESSEAET
+105 MSGPISENSEAET

-131 PLIIEKAVELHELG
+131 PLIVEKAVKLHELD

-151 MSKDPAE
+151 LSKDPAE

-163 IKVKRSA
+163 IKVQRSA

-187 NREDAKVIC
+187 NREDAKKIC

-208 ENHEENTGELLN
+208 ENHEENTGELLK

-227 DLKRQIDATEAD
+227 DLKQQIDTTEAA
-239 YEKFRATAPIHMKT
+239 YAKFRSTAPIHMKT
-253 TTRGAGGERT
+253 TIRGAGGERT
-263 ASATNVHQENLEALE
+263 ASATNVHQENLAALE
-278 LEQQRLLVQKAEVH
+278 LEQQRLLVQKAEVQ
-292 SKIQSLEKSLSEG
+292 SKIQSMQKGLAQG

-318 SAPQSKSGQNPSVL
+318 TVPQSKSAQAPASLTAAG
-332 GPGGG
+332 GPN
-337 ATSFDGQL
+337 SIDGQL
-345 LPLVLREK
+345 LPLILREK

-376 RQYYVQRGIP
+376 RQYYVHQGAAGAVGSPAGNASP
-386 GAAAEPQT
+386 GA
-394 VDPRTGSL
+394 VY
-402 IASGQPGQPIPAQSL
+402 QPGFSGRPMAPQSL
-417 ATTSNGLDLVDV
+417 AKTSNGLDLVDV
-429 YLASLNQELDA
+429 YLASLNQDLDA
-440 LTLREREIER
+440 LNLREQEIDR
-450 IYEREF
+450 LYRNEF
-456 QRARELSGYL
+456 NRARELSGFL

-472 NDDLDRLHGL
+472 NDDLDRLHGF
-482 WASIKVQASK
+482 WSSIKVQASK

-517 RIIKL
+517 RVIKL

-569 DPLARGISG
+569 NSKALGIAG
-578 SALQTALCY
+578 SPLQTALCY

-606 LVTLTEG
+606 LVTLNAG
-613 QRVIQVTSPEPGD
+613 QRIIQVTSPEPGD

-656 TLHTLFGMRRDI
+656 TIHTLFGMRRDI
-668 GVTDVLSGEI
+668 GVTEVLSGEI
-678 DLLTATQQS
+678 DLLTAAQQT
-687 VIDGLS
+687 VVDGLAV
-693 ILTCGQLPTNPAEL
+693 LTCGSLPSNPAEM
-707 LASRRYSEML
+707 LASGSYAKML
-717 KNAEQE
+717 KDAEQE

-757 KNRRNSAKRA
+757 KNKRNSAKRA
-767 TELIDTN
+767 TEIIDTN
-774 NIRVVGVVCNA
+774 NIRVIGVVCNA
-785 TSAVAEGYSYKE
+785 TCAVAEGYSYKE
-797 VYGEYFSGP
+797 TYGDYFSKPSSKAAP
-806 AVSNAQTTTRS
+806 AVVKTMVSPGEVAD
-817 KPAMTDKAHSGR
+817 ADR

>member
-1 MSTRDDLNEQPF
+1 MSTRDDQNEQPF
-13 DITKLPAGHMPYRDA
+13 DITKLPSGHSLYRDA
-28 GAVDATTIAA
+28 ESAETTAIAA
-38 VSTPIRDIRAR
+38 TPTPIHNAR
-49 SQVVWSGGTIDYVGL
+49 NLNQVVWSGGTIDYVGL
-64 ARRYALWLVCGMISG
+64 ARRYALWLVCGMVSG
-79 VLLGHLIFRAYGP
+79 VLLGHLIFKSYGP

-105 ISGPISESSEAET
+105 MSGPISDSSEAET
-118 WGDRAEHI
+118 WGERAEHI

-131 PLIIEKAVELHELG
+131 PLIVEKAVELHELD
-145 KLPSLA
+145 KLPSLV

-175 FLNVLDVTCTNA
+175 FLNVLDVTCTNQ
-187 NREDAKVIC
+187 NREDAKKIC
-196 HAVIDAYHVYLR
+196 HAVIAAYRVYLR
-208 ENHEENTGELLN
+208 ENHEENTGELLS

-239 YEKFRATAPIHMKT
+239 YAKFRLTAPIHMKT
-253 TTRGAGGERT
+253 NTRSSSTGRT
-263 ASATNVHQENLEALE
+263 SSATNVHQENLEALE
-278 LEQQRLLVQKAEVH
+278 LEQQRLLVEKASVQ
-292 SKIQSLEKSLSEG
+292 SKIQSIENSLIAG

-318 SAPQSKSGQNPSVL
+318 AAPQSKSGQTPSLL
-332 GPGGG
+332 GPGG
-337 ATSFDGQL
+337 AQASFDSQL
-345 LPLVLREK
+345 LPLILREK
-353 QLLLEFGEDWPEVQT
+353 ELLLEYGEDWPDVQT
-368 VRAQIATL
+368 VRAQMATL
-376 RQYYVQRGIP
+376 RQYYVQRGLP
-386 GAAAEPQT
+386 GAAASQSI
-394 VDPRTGSL
+394 DPRTGAP
-402 IASGQPGQPIPAQSL
+402 IAFGQPQSL
-417 ATTSNGLDLVDV
+417 AKISNGLDLVDV
-429 YLASLNQELDA
+429 YLASLNQEYESLD
-440 LTLREREIER
+440 LREAEIER
-450 IYEREF
+450 IYQREF
-456 QRARELSGYL
+456 NRARELSGFL

-472 NDDLDRLHGL
+472 NDDLDRMHGL

-502 SLKVIAPAKDQLSLK
+502 SLKIIAPAKDQLSLK
-517 RIIKL
+517 RVITL

-527 VAVMG
+527 AAVMG

-538 FLREWLDTTLKSV
+538 FLREWMDTTLKSV

-559 LPILGSVPSF
+559 LPILGSVPAF
-569 DPLARGISG
+569 DGKARGISG
-578 SALQTALCY
+578 SPLQTALCY

-606 LVTLTEG
+606 LVTLSEG
-613 QRVIQVTSPEPGD
+613 QRIIQVTSPEPGD

-644 RVLLIDSDLRRP
+644 RVLLVDSDLRRP

-668 GVTDVLSGEI
+668 GVTEVMSGEI
-678 DLLTATQQS
+678 DLLTAAQQT
-687 VIDGLS
+687 VVDGLS
-693 ILTCGQLPTNPAEL
+693 VLTCGSLPASPAEM
-707 LASRRYSEML
+707 LASGSYTAML
-717 KNAEQE
+717 KNAERE

-757 KNRRNSAKRA
+757 KNRRDSAKRA
-767 TELIDTN
+767 TELINTN
-774 NIRVVGVVCNA
+774 NIRVIGVVCNA
-785 TSAVAEGYSYKE
+785 TDAVAEGYSYKE
-797 VYGEYFSGP
+797 TYGEYFSGP
-806 AVSNAQTTTRS
+806 AVKEPRTSTGSISATEPTVNS
-817 KPAMTDKAHSGR
+817 DR
-829 APVTV
+829 APVQV